1 MFKLNNLKPS
11 PGSNHATK
19 RKGRGIGSG
28 LGKTAGK
35 GHKGQRA
42 RSGRGKIGQAFEGGQ
57 VPLSRRSPKIGFS
70 SPLKAISININT
82 AMLGDFAGKEL
93 SLFDLVPTSK
103 KANPRVRV
111 SVFGKRAPQAFP
123 KSLQAHKVAPAA
135 KALLEKAGVKIEI
148 LAHQDGELKKK
159 RTKKV

>member
-1 MFKLNNLKPS
+1 MFKLNNLKS
-11 PGSNHATK
+11 APGSNHAMK

-42 RSGRGKIGQAFEGGQ
+42 RSGRGKVGQAFEGGQ
-57 VPLSRRSPKIGFS
+57 VPLSRRSPKMGFN
-70 SPLKAISININT
+70 SPLKAIAININT
-82 AMLGDFAGKEL
+82 ANLGDYAGREL
-93 SLFDLVPTSK
+93 SLLDLVPSGK

-111 SVFGKRAPQAFP
+111 TVFGSRTPAAFP

-135 KALLEKAGVKIEI
+135 KAILEKAGVKIEI
-148 LAHQDGELKKK
+148 KEHKDGELKKK
-159 RTKKV
+159 RTKKA

>member
-1 MFKLNNLKPS
+1 MFKLNNIKPS

-57 VPLSRRSPKIGFS
+57 VPLSRRSPKMGFS
-70 SPLKAISININT
+70 SPLKALAIAVNT
-82 AMLGDFAGKEL
+82 SMLGDFAGRDL
-93 SLFDLVPTSK
+93 VLLDLVPTSK

-111 SVFGKRAPQAFP
+111 TVFGSKAPKAYP

-148 LAHQDGELKKK
+148 KEHRDGDLKVK
-159 RTKKV
+159 RTKKA